1 MTGGCTVALANAER
15 RSWIQ
20 AAMRRLAR
28 SGGAFGGTR
37 VATKL
42 ILKKAAGSL
51 DGAEVPFLL
60 AGGAAC
66 WAHGGPF
73 PRDIDLLIAPVDVE
87 RAIAALESSGLRAV
101 RRPEGW
107 LFQAYDHGLK
117 VDVVYRLLGFRVD
130 DELFRRADLLE
141 VDGVA
146 MKVLRLE
153 DVFVSRLLAVTEYTL
168 SRLEGVLASARAIEQ
183 VDWEEVELRTAQSP
197 YARAFFVVE
206 LGIVI
211 RAEQPGTHV
220 SRLNRGGGTRTG
232 GLRRRTGLNATPVMV
247 SLR

>member
-1 MTGGCTVALANAER
+1 MAAGAVIGACTVALANAER
-15 RSWIQ
+15 RSWTQ

-28 SGGAFGGTR
+28 SAGGLGGTR

-73 PRDIDLLIAPVDVE
+73 PKDIDLLIAPVDVE
-87 RAIAALESSGLRAV
+87 RAISALESSGLRAV
-101 RRPEGW
+101 RRPEDW

-117 VDVVYRLLGFRVD
+117 VDVVYRLLGFPVD

-146 MKVLRLE
+146 MRVLRLE
-153 DVFVSRLLAVTEYTL
+153 DVFVSRLLSVTESTL
-168 SRLEGVLASARAIEQ
+168 PRLERVVASARAIREQ

-197 YARAFFVVE
+197 YAKAFFTLVVE

-220 SRLNRGGGTRTG
+220 SRLEQGRGDANRR
-232 GLRRRTGLNATPVMV
+232 ATAAH
-247 SLR
+247 RF